1 MLLYTLGS
9 SPLEVGEKPDVPVA
23 AIHTGSCLP
32 PAVPVAAIHTGSC
45 LPPAVTVAAL
55 LTGSCLPPAVTCP
68 PTNTQT
74 TEGRRQHTNMDRS
87 QQPSMATN
95 PGQMKDNAG
104 KVKPSVDSGQVSSVK
119 TKAQLKAERRA
130 VQVTTP

>member
-9 SPLEVGEKPDVPVA
+9 NPQEVEEKPDVPVA

-32 PAVPVAAIHTGSC
+32 PAVTVAAIHTGSC
-45 LPPAVTVAAL
+45 LPP
-55 LTGSCLPPAVTCP
+55 PVTCP
-68 PTNTQT
+68 PTDTQT

-87 QQPSMATN
+87 QQPSMVTN

-104 KVKPSVDSGQVSSVK
+104 KVKPSVAGVDSGQVSSVK